1 MIHEVSGDI
10 LLAEVDAIAHGVAPN
25 DDFHEGL
32 ALSLRDAWPAMYKD
46 FKHFC
51 HGHTPKA
58 GSSWTWGSATGPR
71 IVALFTQEPAE
82 RHHGHGHPG
91 KATESNVN
99 HALKALRKEI
109 VAEGWRSVALPR
121 LATGVGGLDWARVQ
135 PMIAHHLGDLDVEVL
150 VVTTYRAGEK
160 PTA

>member
-10 LLAEVDAIAHGVAPN
+10 LLAEVDAIAHGDAPN
-25 DDFHEGL
+25 DDFHQGL
-32 ALSLRDAWPAMYKD
+32 ALSLRDSWPAMYKD
-46 FKHFC
+46 FKHYC
-51 HGHTPKA
+51 HSHMPKV

-71 IVALFTQEPAE
+71 IVALFTQEPTE

-91 KATESNVN
+91 KASDSNVN
-99 HALKALRKEI
+99 HALKALRAEI
-109 VAEGWRSVALPR
+109 VAEGWKSVALPK
-121 LATGVGGLDWARVQ
+121 LATGVGGLEWDHVR
-135 PMIAHHLGDLDVEVL
+135 PLIDRHLGDLDADVY